1 MAITLDEM
9 IAAAKEVVP
18 DISPEDAAK
27 LLESGEAIAVDVRDD
42 TELKQTGTVEG
53 AIHAPRG
60 KLEFYVDP
68 ESPYYE
74 EDLDPEKTLLVFC
87 KTGGRAALSGKTLKD
102 MGFGDVRLLGTFED
116 WVKSGGAV
124 EK

>member
-1 MAITLDEM
+1 MAVTLKEM
-9 IAAAKEVVP
+9 IEAAKEVVP
-18 DISPEDAAK
+18 DITPEEATKMMA
-27 LLESGEAIAVDVRDD
+27 SGEAIAVDVRDD
-42 TELKQTGTVEG
+42 TELKQTGTVAG

-74 EDLDPEKTLLVFC
+74 EDLDPEKTLLLYC
-87 KTGGRAALSGKTLKD
+87 KTGGRAALSGKTLKE
-102 MGFGDVRLLGTFED
+102 MGFDNVRLLGTFED
-116 WVKSGGAV
+116 WVKAGGAV